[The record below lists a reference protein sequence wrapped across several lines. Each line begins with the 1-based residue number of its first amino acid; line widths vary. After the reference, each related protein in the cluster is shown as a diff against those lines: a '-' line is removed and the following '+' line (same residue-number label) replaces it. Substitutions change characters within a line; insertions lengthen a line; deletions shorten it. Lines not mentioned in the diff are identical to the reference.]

1 MVIGTK
7 FKVTYD
13 DIDKLWRG
21 ECTDMPTYGPESY
34 IPLATLRVLQAR
46 FGLYVVYGIFTV
58 LEDKAL
64 NKKFPEIETTTVDE
78 VLGLWKG
85 K

>member
-1 MVIGTK
+1 
-7 FKVTYD
+7 
-13 DIDKLWRG
+13 
-21 ECTDMPTYGPESY
+21 MPAYGPEAY
-34 IPLATLRVLQAR
+34 IPLATLRVLQTM

-58 LEDKAL
+58 PEDQAL
-64 NKKFPEIETTTVDE
+64 NKKFPEIETMSVDE